1 MRLLRIE
8 VNRGRGWQ
16 LRAEGRIPASVTV
29 EQIKR
34 DLQDYAFQYPH
45 RALLDGL
52 EVARI
57 GFDNDDARTRPTR

>member
-45 RALLDGL
+45 RALVDGV
-52 EVARI
+52 EVARV
-57 GFDNDDARTRPTR
+57 GFDHDARTRPTR